1 MKLQKINYEKNRM
14 LKVVVHINILG
25 LLFVLICFASCKAD
39 CSEQN
44 HCIENNTEQ
53 NNSVQNNI
61 LILLY
66 PIATPENVRY
76 SINVQDHFVRFVYH
90 DSMPPDS
97 IDVNLNESEYNSIK
111 LLCDSV
117 DSSQPIKIGEEALDT
132 WELSLFI
139 NDKLVYQCLGYDFDS
154 PPYEISQLINYIIK
168 FSPKEIDLYGFA

>member
-1 MKLQKINYEKNRM
+1 M

-44 HCIENNTEQ
+44 HCIENNTE
-53 NNSVQNNI
+53 QNNI

-97 IDVNLNESEYNSIK
+97 IDVNLNESEYNSIVSCVIKKEYRNKNYGK
-111 LLCDSV
+111 LLMETVLSDLNSGYACCLTISKDGYKLANKYMKLKMKLNDEVSV
-117 DSSQPIKIGEEALDT
+117 FEK
-132 WELSLFI
+132 
-139 NDKLVYQCLGYDFDS
+139 NK
-154 PPYEISQLINYIIK
+154 
-168 FSPKEIDLYGFA
+168 